1 MILGHAV
8 IRVNGTEIKSKSGAT
23 LNPGGFQR
31 TPHNGA
37 GKSWGYSR
45 KWVNPSLEC
54 VIAADEDV
62 DVIEINAIEEA
73 SITFEGD
80 NGLSY
85 LITKAAP
92 QDPAPLNEDSGDIK
106 VTFIGSTCKKI

>member
-1 MILGHAV
+1 MIFGNAV
-8 IRVNGTEIKSKSGAT
+8 IRVNGTEIKSKSGAV
-23 LNPGGFQR
+23 LNPGGYDR
-31 TPHNGA
+31 TMHNGA

-45 KWVNPSLEC
+45 KWNNPSLEC
-54 VIAADEDV
+54 TIAADEDV

-85 LITKAAP
+85 MLTKAAP
-92 QDPAPLNEDSGDIK
+92 GSVATLSEDSGDIK
-106 VTFIGSTCKKI
+106 VTFIATTCKKI